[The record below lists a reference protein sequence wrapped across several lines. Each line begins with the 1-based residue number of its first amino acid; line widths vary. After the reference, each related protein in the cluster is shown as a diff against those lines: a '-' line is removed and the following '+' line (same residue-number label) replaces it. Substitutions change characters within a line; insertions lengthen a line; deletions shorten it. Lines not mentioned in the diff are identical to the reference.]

1 MRTRKLLYP
10 IEKVWVDKH
19 KYDEAERLH
28 YEREAALAASAARP
42 CQELVAVNGFC
53 HEERAEEELQ
63 AELRRAGSGKK
74 QKKRKCSPKA
84 RSWDPQIDP
93 VLVGLLAD
101 HVWFDKPRFDQ
112 AESAYHVKLADSL
125 PTLPS
130 VWLPDVEPAA
140 AVLRPEDA
148 VQADAELSRDPAFL
162 RCSHGGLTACHH
174 VFQDVWLNKFHFDD
188 AEKVFVEQSQLLTFP
203 YLLQPPSVLK
213 LASAGPVTP
222 DEGYGTALAT
232 PSTPAHVA
240 DAERHAAG
248 APVIPADDANQ
259 TVNGKPPG
267 SGLRA
272 LLSEVWLEKP
282 IYDDAERCF
291 YANMF
296 DGHPPGKV
304 RLQERGH
311 VDLSR
316 KGRKEKKSRNSL
328 RKQPPGK
335 RGNTTAAGAP
345 MSQEIS
351 ATAPPQPPAW
361 HFMHPDTESLW
372 FSKPTYDNAEAAF
385 YASLAHEEA
394 TRLSE
399 ATQAAA
405 TQPTAQPPSAPEPES
420 KKMASHFLMHEKIW
434 FDKFKYDDAEKRYYE
449 QLNGPARSSA
459 CPKLG
464 PPLRGIVE
472 KVPKELVANVV
483 LCP

>member
-10 IEKVWVDKH
+10 TEKVWVDKH

-28 YEREAALAASAARP
+28 YEREAALAASASRP
-42 CQELVAVNGFC
+42 GQELVAVNGFC

-112 AESAYHVKLADSL
+112 AESAYHIKLADSL

-140 AVLRPEDA
+140 AVLRPEDV

-174 VFQDVWLNKFHFDD
+174 VIQDVWLNKFHFDD

-222 DEGYGTALAT
+222 DEGYVTALAT

-240 DAERHAAG
+240 DAV
-248 APVIPADDANQ
+248 VIPADDANQ

-304 RLQERGH
+304 RLQERGQ

-328 RKQPPGK
+328 RKQLPGK

-345 MSQEIS
+345 MLQEVS
-351 ATAPPQPPAW
+351 AAAPPQPPAW

-399 ATQAAA
+399 ATQTAA
-405 TQPTAQPPSAPEPES
+405 TQFTAQPPSAPEPES
-420 KKMASHFLMHEKIW
+420 K
-434 FDKFKYDDAEKRYYE
+434 
-449 QLNGPARSSA
+449 
-459 CPKLG
+459 
-464 PPLRGIVE
+464 
-472 KVPKELVANVV
+472 
-483 LCP
+483 